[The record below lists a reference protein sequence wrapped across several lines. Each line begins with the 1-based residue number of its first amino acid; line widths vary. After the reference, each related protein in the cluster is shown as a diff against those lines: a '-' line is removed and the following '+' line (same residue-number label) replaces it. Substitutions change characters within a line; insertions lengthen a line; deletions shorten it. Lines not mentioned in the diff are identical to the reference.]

1 MRARTFTYGT
11 AVSNGWISTRAI
23 IRHCLT
29 DSVFLFARN
38 RLLTEF
44 EHASQNQGASI
55 YLEAVQAFSKG

>member
-11 AVSNGWISTRAI
+11 AVSNGWSSTRAI

-38 RLLTEF
+38 RVLTEV
-44 EHASQNQGASI
+44 EHVSQNQGASI
-55 YLEAVQAFSKG
+55 CLEAVQALSKG